1 MTTGKR
7 ITRKRLYKRPRRRFK
22 RRIRR
27 SRRTRSTI
35 SRMPTTIVPD
45 RLITKLRVTDTMFLT
60 GFFSPDATTTNNA
73 FSYKDLLITVGNP
86 YSVYG
91 VVTDD
96 VPAGLKTWANFYNEV
111 ATIYAKVKVTPLS
124 WAALSNETV
133 ANSGAGIPY
142 SVCLCPVQ
150 VGNAISSSTIDF
162 MEQPYARYKFFTQ
175 TASYAQLS
183 TSTGPS
189 PRNMFSAQSGNS
201 VERSVINAMSSKK
214 ILSYKDIM
222 DYDADPP
229 LWISTVAPQS
239 TSPWGFVLTV
249 KSSLPWDGQ
258 IASSPQYTLPDL
270 YIRIDVTYK
279 LMFRGRKTIADDV

>member
-1 MTTGKR
+1 MTNGRRT
-7 ITRKRLYKRPRRRFK
+7 TRKRTYKRPRRRFK

-27 SRRTRSTI
+27 NRRTRSTI
-35 SRMPTTIVPD
+35 SKMPTTIVPD
-45 RLITKLRVTDTMFLT
+45 RLITKVRVTDTMYMNSFHI
-60 GFFSPDATTTNNA
+60 PDSTTTNDQ
-73 FSYKDLLITVGNP
+73 FSYQDLLLTVGNP

-91 VVTDD
+91 LVTDD

-111 ATIYAKVKVTPLS
+111 ATIYAKVKVTPLTWFS
-124 WAALSNETV
+124 GHQSV
-133 ANSGAGIPY
+133 ARSGAGMPY
-142 SVCLCPVQ
+142 SVCLCPIQ

-175 TASYAQLS
+175 TASYSQVTAKLGATDQ
-183 TSTGPS
+183 
-189 PRNMFSAQSGNS
+189 FYYSAQSGNS
-201 VERSVINAMSSKK
+201 VERSVVNAMSSKK

-229 LWISTVAPQS
+229 LWISTVAPQA

-249 KSSLPWDGQ
+249 KSSIPWNGQ
-258 IASSPQYTLPDL
+258 VGQEPSFTLPGL
-270 YIRIDVTYK
+270 YIRIDVTYT

>member
-27 SRRTRSTI
+27 NRRTRSTI

-45 RLITKLRVTDTMFLT
+45 RLITKVRVTDTMFMNS
-60 GFFSPDATTTNNA
+60 FHIPDSTTTNDQ
-73 FSYKDLLITVGNP
+73 FSYQDLLLSVGNP

-91 VVTDD
+91 VVNDD

-111 ATIYAKVKVTPLS
+111 ATIYAKVKVTPLT
-124 WAALSNETV
+124 WHVGNQTV
-133 ANSGAGIPY
+133 AAGGAGMPY
-142 SVCLCPVQ
+142 SVCLCPIQ

-162 MEQPYARYKFFTQ
+162 MEQPYSRYKFFTQ
-175 TASYAQLS
+175 VGSYSQIQ
-183 TSTGPS
+183 TSPS
-189 PRNMFSAQSGNS
+189 NYYFSAQSGNS
-201 VERSVINAMSSKK
+201 VERSVVNAMSSKK

-229 LWISTVAPQS
+229 LWISTVAPQA

-249 KSSLPWDGQ
+249 KSGIPWNGNVG
-258 IASSPQYTLPDL
+258 SEPQFTLANL
-270 YIRIDVTYK
+270 YIRIDVTYT